1 MGLKVG
7 VSCNFLFKSDNTTE
21 RPIKAPSEW
30 TTVFSKEHRA
40 LLFGLG
46 DPDRHHLA
54 ANSTPGPQIKKKASG
69 CWMKWY
75 CSFSNYIFL
84 VSMTWTVGDRQV
96 WSQNMSMSEKA
107 GNPRVSYG
115 RQGLTCGKRPFPCCV
130 IAVYKTYET
139 FHGVTCCKC
148 FLSAR
153 LFPSLKWV
161 CLLVSFSFLVQCVGV
176 FICSGCLI
184 ISRPRSIN
192 LRWPPVSR
200 VNSVWCKNPSLSSFE
215 NHLFLSVKVLFFKMY
230 F

>member
-1 MGLKVG
+1 
-7 VSCNFLFKSDNTTE
+7 
-21 RPIKAPSEW
+21 
-30 TTVFSKEHRA
+30 
-40 LLFGLG
+40 
-46 DPDRHHLA
+46 
-54 ANSTPGPQIKKKASG
+54 
-69 CWMKWY
+69 MKWY

-96 WSQNMSMSEKA
+96 WSQNMSMLENA
-107 GNPRVSYG
+107 RNPRVSYG
-115 RQGLTCGKRPFPCCV
+115 RQGLTCGKRLFPCCV

-153 LFPSLKWV
+153 PFPSLKWV
-161 CLLVSFSFLVQCVGV
+161 CLLVSFPFLVQCVGV

-215 NHLFLSVKVLFFKMY
+215 NHLFLSVKVLFF
-230 F
+230 